1 MHRRVFIMLMFVVD
15 CVNWLCNTEGEGL
28 ESERE
33 GDGGTEG
40 EGGEEEGAD
49 EQAPNQG
56 IEPTKNKKLCCLY
69 MLQCLSIIGNIPLT

>member
-1 MHRRVFIMLMFVVD
+1 ML

-40 EGGEEEGAD
+40 EGGDEEGAD
-49 EQAPNQG
+49 EQAPNAG
-56 IEPTKNKKLCCLY
+56 TETFKTRLPYYDTVLIFDCVTTHLNLVLY
-69 MLQCLSIIGNIPLT
+69 RHF

>member
-1 MHRRVFIMLMFVVD
+1 MLDLIGNPEERFSCVVAHVMFVVLMFVVE

-56 IEPTKNKKLCCLY
+56 I
-69 MLQCLSIIGNIPLT
+69 LQT